1 MVRPAF
7 ASVPRCC
14 VKAKLSA
21 GNQSEFRENTRLRGS
36 SFIFLSVN
44 RSSLEYPRAVFVVLF
59 CSVGDPS
66 LPEPAPG
73 THRGLPYGKQSA
85 GRGNKACVNSIVPAA
100 PEEAT

>member
-1 MVRPAF
+1 M
-7 ASVPRCC
+7 
-14 VKAKLSA
+14 
-21 GNQSEFRENTRLRGS
+21 
-36 SFIFLSVN
+36 
-44 RSSLEYPRAVFVVLF
+44 YPRAVFVVLF

>member
-1 MVRPAF
+1 MSSGRTRGF
-7 ASVPRCC
+7 AV
-14 VKAKLSA
+14 
-21 GNQSEFRENTRLRGS
+21 S
-36 SFIFLSVN
+36 SFTFLSVN